1 MKAVLTIAIA
11 LFAATAKADV
21 ILIPYESKET
31 ECSQQDI
38 NKGLLIGGGIGLVT
52 GLTAGV
58 GTVAGMTVMGTGA
71 TVGWAGAMSSPFLTG
86 STIPIAVGSSVF
98 PTGLGAYTGY
108 VVSCAG
114 EEIATGVGS
123 AVDTVGSAIADGA
136 EAVAYGAVF
145 TYYLGAELVAWV
157 IE

>member
-1 MKAVLTIAIA
+1 MKLIAITT
-11 LFAATAKADV
+11 AAVMFTSVANAETVFFPEPTAK
-21 ILIPYESKET
+21 
-31 ECSQQDI
+31 CSQEDI
-38 NKGLLIGGGIGLVT
+38 NKGLLIGGGVGLVT

-86 STIPIAVGSSVF
+86 STIPVAVGTSII

-114 EEIATGVGS
+114 EEIVAGVETAVIAVGS
-123 AVDTVGSAIADGA
+123 TVSYAT
-136 EAVAYGAVF
+136 EAVVYGA
-145 TYYLGAELVAWV
+145 YYMGADLVTWLT
-157 IE
+157 E

>member
-1 MKAVLTIAIA
+1 MKLIAITTA
-11 LFAATAKADV
+11 AILFTNVANAEV
-21 ILIPYESKET
+21 VFLPEPVP
-31 ECSQQDI
+31 ECSQEDI

-86 STIPIAVGSSVF
+86 STIPVAVGTSII

-123 AVDTVGSAIADGA
+123 AVDTVGSAIGDAAD
-136 EAVAYGAVF
+136 AVAYGAVF
-145 TYYLGAELVAWV
+145 TYYLGAEAVSWIL
-157 IE
+157 E